1 MPSVGSDAKI
11 YSIGKFNDVNRRFYI
26 EGDYNHVGINRVPDL
41 SYSLIIDSHDLD
53 ASYNNANVKSLKT
66 IGDVDISGDLTV
78 YGELNVNGGLNLPN
92 DLDIS
97 GALITQGVHD
107 INTNSDLEM
116 NFVNSSY
123 IELKGDAE
131 IDGNLGIGV
140 SPNASYALSANG
152 SIHTTSNFRQEG
164 ESFKIWNT
172 ARGGLNG
179 SEGRALTHALNG
191 STSNKANSYLI
202 VNEDDD
208 FEFGTQI
215 GDSGCHVGIGTTPDP
230 SYNLNVN
237 GSTQMSGDLQVV
249 GNATIYGTLRV
260 ESDSAIFGGT
270 TKDTSM
276 FYIDPSGAV
285 AGMAAGSTLNKGGSV
300 AMGVNDDGEGNAS
313 IAFNHFKKK
322 PDRDNGTSG
331 RIACNVQSTSDAQM
345 VFSLKPNTSQD
356 VATDLDDVLTLENTT
371 SNVKSATVHGTIDC
385 TEVHTSSDI
394 NLKTNIK
401 DLEDPLTKICKI
413 NGYNY
418 TWKDDKTSKLKCGV
432 IAQWVENHIPEV
444 VITNEKTGIK
454 SVDYNGLIPYLIES
468 VKTIK
473 SEIDIVNE
481 NIEKL
486 ENSISLN

>member
-11 YSIGKFNDVNRRFYI
+11 YSIGNFSDTNKRFYI
-26 EGDYNHVGINRVPDL
+26 EGDNNHVGINIFPDL
-41 SYSLIIDSHDLD
+41 SYSLIINNRNLD
-53 ASYNNANVKSLKT
+53 ASYNYASVKSLKT
-66 IGDVDISGDLTV
+66 TGDVDISGDLTV
-78 YGELNVNGGLNLPN
+78 YGELNVNGGLNLPQ
-92 DLDIS
+92 DLEIS

-107 INTNSDLEM
+107 INTNGALEM

-123 IELKGDAE
+123 IELKGDTE
-131 IDGNLGIGV
+131 ISGNLGIGV
-140 SPNASYALSANG
+140 APDASYAIYANN
-152 SIHTTSNFRQEG
+152 SIHTNGAFRQEG

-191 STSNKANSYLI
+191 STSDKANSYLI

-208 FEFGTQI
+208 FGYGTQI
-215 GDSGCHVGIGTTPDP
+215 GGGHVGIGTTPNQ

-237 GSTQMSGDLQVV
+237 GSTQISGNLDVL
-249 GNATIYGTLRV
+249 GNATIDGTLRV

-270 TKDTSM
+270 TTDSSR
-276 FYIDPSGAV
+276 FYIDPSGVV
-285 AGMAAGSTLNKGGSV
+285 AGMAAGTTSQKAGSV
-300 AMGVNDDGEGNAS
+300 ALGVNDDGDGNAS
-313 IAFNHFKKK
+313 IAFNHFKKI

-331 RIACNVQSTSDAQM
+331 RIACNVQSTGNAKM
-345 VFSLKPNTSQD
+345 IFSLKPQTTLNE
-356 VATDLDDVLTLENTT
+356 ATDLSDVLTLEYAT
-371 SNVKSATVHGTIDC
+371 SNDKSATVHGTLDC

-401 DLEDPLTKICKI
+401 ELEDPLTKICKL

-418 TWKDDKTSKLKCGV
+418 TWKDDKTSTLKCGV

-473 SEIDIVNE
+473 SEIDVVNE
-481 NIEKL
+481 NIVIL
-486 ENSISLN
+486 ENNFRSD